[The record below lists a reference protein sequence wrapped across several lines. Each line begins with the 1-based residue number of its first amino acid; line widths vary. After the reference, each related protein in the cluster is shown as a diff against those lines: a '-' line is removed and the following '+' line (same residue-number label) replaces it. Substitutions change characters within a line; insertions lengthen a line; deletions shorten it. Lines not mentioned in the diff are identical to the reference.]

1 MSLVYVTGLSGSGKS
16 AVCKELQRRGYDAHD
31 TDLDGNAAWVDRKT
45 GEVVAKAAAA
55 GERTADWLEHYG
67 WQVLPARVE
76 ELSNRA
82 KGRLAFLCGLTENE
96 NQVWHLFSETIYL
109 AIDEATLRER
119 LATRTSNDF
128 GKSDHELAAVLKW
141 HKVGPEQYRTF
152 GATIIDATQP
162 LADVVDDVLTTAM
175 SGG

>member
-1 MSLVYVTGLSGSGKS
+1 VAGAART
-16 AVCKELQRRGYDAHD
+16 RRG
-31 TDLDGNAAWVDRKT
+31 TVEPSQRTPGFPLWLDG
-45 GEVVAKAAAA
+45 
-55 GERTADWLEHYG
+55 ER
-67 WQVLPARVE
+67 
-76 ELSNRA
+76 
-82 KGRLAFLCGLTENE
+82 
-96 NQVWHLFSETIYL
+96 NQVWHLFSKTIYL
-109 AIDEATLRER
+109 TIDEATLRER